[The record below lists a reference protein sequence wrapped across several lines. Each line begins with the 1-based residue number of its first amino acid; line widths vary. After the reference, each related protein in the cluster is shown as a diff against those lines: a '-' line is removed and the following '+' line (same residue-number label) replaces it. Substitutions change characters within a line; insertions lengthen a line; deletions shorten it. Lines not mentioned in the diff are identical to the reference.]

1 VQDPLKA
8 DSFVPDPCKSL
19 TETQQKQ
26 FALDNARVNGV
37 AVEGNSYFYR
47 QNRDAK
53 QAVSVTF
60 ADKMTKGLSSR
71 YAEHAAGTWEYWEP
85 ATVDG
90 YPAVGYATSRGG
102 CNFAIGINDSLY
114 FWVTADDSSSA
125 AKCAAAKDV
134 ASAVLTTIKAV

>member
-1 VQDPLKA
+1 
-8 DSFVPDPCKSL
+8 VP
-19 TETQQKQ
+19 
-26 FALDNARVNGV
+26 
-37 AVEGNSYFYR
+37 
-47 QNRDAK
+47 
-53 QAVSVTF
+53 F
-60 ADKMTKGLSSR
+60 ADKMTEGLSSR

-102 CNFAIGINDSLY
+102 CDFAIGINDSLY

-134 ASAVLTTIKAV
+134 TSAVLATIKAA